1 MTQLLRKT
9 LFLKAKIHNPLEIT
23 KQKKNTLT
31 PMQQRERALGDY
43 LDFYDYVERMLA
55 ASESGLLGEPEVDY
69 NAVNEVKFPTHK
81 FRRRPSC
88 HSGRA

>member
-1 MTQLLRKT
+1 
-9 LFLKAKIHNPLEIT
+9 
-23 KQKKNTLT
+23 
-31 PMQQRERALGDY
+31 MQQRERALGDY